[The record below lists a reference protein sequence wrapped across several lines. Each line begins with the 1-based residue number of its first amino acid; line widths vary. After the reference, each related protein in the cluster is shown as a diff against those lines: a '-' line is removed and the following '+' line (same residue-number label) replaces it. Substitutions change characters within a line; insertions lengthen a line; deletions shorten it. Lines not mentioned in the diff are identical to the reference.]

1 MANKWRCKKTGSKTS
16 RVFHGAQKGYAYGV
30 TLVFSN
36 EFIIDILSS
45 LTKKNNFE
53 NKHLEKLWPTVE
65 WHLLKFTV
73 ANTLAAS
80 HAAAW

>member
-1 MANKWRCKKTGSKTS
+1 
-16 RVFHGAQKGYAYGV
+16 V